1 MKDAFIK
8 GNGLFNTST
17 KYVYSEK
24 RYFERTMI
32 HFGKEIKLESCKY
45 IVQKSWAC
53 FKISWSGTRRRSEV
67 QRVKSVYLYILY
79 VSELLNVSKGCATTE
94 TQTETILKF
103 FNDGQLDYLK
113 SLDG

>member
-1 MKDAFIK
+1 M
-8 GNGLFNTST
+8 
-17 KYVYSEK
+17 
-24 RYFERTMI
+24 
-32 HFGKEIKLESCKY
+32 
-45 IVQKSWAC
+45 
-53 FKISWSGTRRRSEV
+53 
-67 QRVKSVYLYILY
+67 KSVYLYILY

>member
-32 HFGKEIKLESCKY
+32 HFGKEGENLNLSSIL
-45 IVQKSWAC
+45 
-53 FKISWSGTRRRSEV
+53 FKKVGR
-67 QRVKSVYLYILY
+67 
-79 VSELLNVSKGCATTE
+79 VSK
-94 TQTETILKF
+94 
-103 FNDGQLDYLK
+103 YLGVEREGGVK
-113 SLDG
+113 YSG